1 MVLPAKVLRIEN
13 DQGNLNV
20 IHSCISHN
28 RVGINNIEEEND
40 VPDEPVN
47 TEDTSGTTEET
58 IVSFQLAPQSTTEI
72 SPNELDDDGV
82 VEADPNN
89 LSLVDTCVTTDQN
102 DGTVEGINIDH
113 NIIKTEK
120 ILCIT
125 RVHN

>member
-1 MVLPAKVLRIEN
+1 M
-13 DQGNLNV
+13 
-20 IHSCISHN
+20 
-28 RVGINNIEEEND
+28 
-40 VPDEPVN
+40 N

-72 SPNELDDDGV
+72 SPNELDDDDDV
-82 VEADPNN
+82 VEADQNH

-120 ILCIT
+120 IICIT

>member
-1 MVLPAKVLRIEN
+1 M
-13 DQGNLNV
+13 
-20 IHSCISHN
+20 
-28 RVGINNIEEEND
+28 
-40 VPDEPVN
+40 N

-72 SPNELDDDGV
+72 SPNELDDDDV
-82 VEADPNN
+82 VEVDQNH

-120 ILCIT
+120 IICIT